1 MRVVNLEEKARLIKE
16 RHKYK
21 LIVELKDYQS
31 LLILG
36 LSFFVD
42 SEAKHG

>member
-16 RHKYK
+16 RHKDK
-21 LIVELKDYQS
+21 LIIELNDNQS

-42 SEAKHG
+42 SETKHG